1 MSIGK
6 KSVLYSAEDEFMHIS
21 RRTWAEVDLT
31 AAEHN
36 FNIIRQKA
44 KGSKICCVVKAD
56 GYGHGAN
63 VLSKLY
69 EDLGADYLAVS
80 NIDEAEE
87 LRGYGIK
94 LPILILGYTPVS
106 DAGRL
111 LKLNLT
117 QAVYSLDF
125 ARALSSECEKL
136 EGKLKVHIKIDT
148 GMSRIGF
155 MCQSFPRDE
164 ASIDEIMEACSL
176 KGLEAEGIMA
186 HFSVADEGEGG
197 REYTENQ
204 LSSFDYTVNALKE
217 KGIEFD
223 IVHHANSAGTEDYEK
238 AHKSMVRAGIILY
251 GLAPSTEV
259 LNALPLKPLMT
270 LKTSVA
276 SVKKIH
282 KGTTVSY
289 GRTFEAEK
297 DMTVATVTIGYADGY
312 FRDFSNTAYMVLKGK
327 KCRILGRVCM
337 DQTIIDVSG
346 LEDVKIGDEVIVFS
360 ADGEP
365 SVSELATFANT
376 INYEIVCAVSKRV
389 PRFYNKNGKTTDVM
403 YKL

>member
-1 MSIGK
+1 
-6 KSVLYSAEDEFMHIS
+6 MHIL

-36 FNIIRQKA
+36 FNIIREKA
-44 KGSKICCVVKAD
+44 KNSKICCVVKAD
-56 GYGHGAN
+56 GYGHGAK
-63 VLSKLY
+63 VLSRLY
-69 EDLGADYLAVS
+69 ENLGADYLAVS

-87 LRGYGIK
+87 LRDYGIS
-94 LPILILGYTPVS
+94 LPILILGYTPVA
-106 DAGRL
+106 DAKRL
-111 LKLNLT
+111 LKYNLT

-125 ARALSSECEKL
+125 AKALSEKCSE
-136 EGKLKVHIKIDT
+136 LKGTLKIHIKIDT

-155 MCQSFPRDE
+155 MCQSFPRDNS
-164 ASIDEIMEACSL
+164 SIDEIVETCSL

-186 HFSVADEGEGG
+186 HFSVADEGDQG

-204 LSSFDYTVNALKE
+204 LKNFDCTVNALKD

-223 IVHHANSAGTEDYEK
+223 IIHHANSAGTEVYED

-251 GLAPSTEV
+251 GLAPSPK
-259 LNALPLKPLMT
+259 LQDALPLQPVMT

-276 SVKKIH
+276 SVKKIY

-289 GRTFEAEK
+289 GRSFEAEK

-312 FRDFSNTAYMVLKGK
+312 FRDFSGKGYMLLKGR

-337 DQTIIDVSG
+337 DQTIIDVSDV
-346 LEDVKIGDEVIVFS
+346 EDIKIGDEVIVFS
-360 ADGEP
+360 AKESPTVDD
-365 SVSELATFANT
+365 LASFADT
-376 INYEIVCAVSKRV
+376 INYEVVCAVSKRV
-389 PRFYNKNGKTTDVM
+389 PRYYQKNGQTVDVM

>member
-1 MSIGK
+1 
-6 KSVLYSAEDEFMHIS
+6 MHIL

-36 FNIIRQKA
+36 FNIIREKA

-56 GYGHGAN
+56 GYGHGAK

-69 EDLGADYLAVS
+69 ENLGADYLAVS

-87 LRGYGIK
+87 LRDYGIS
-94 LPILILGYTPVS
+94 LPILILGYTPVH
-106 DAGRL
+106 DAKRL
-111 LKLNLT
+111 LRLNLT

-125 ARALSSECEKL
+125 AKALSERCSEL
-136 EGKLKVHIKIDT
+136 DGTLKVHIKIDT
-148 GMSRIGF
+148 GMSRIGY
-155 MCQSFPRDE
+155 MCQSFPRDNS
-164 ASIDEIMEACSL
+164 SIDEIVETCSL

-186 HFSVADEGEGG
+186 HFSVADEGDEG

-204 LSSFDYTVNALKE
+204 LRNFDYAVNALKE
-217 KGIEFD
+217 KNVEFD
-223 IVHHANSAGTEDYEK
+223 IIHHANSAGTEDYEN

-251 GLAPSTEV
+251 GLAPSPK
-259 LNALPLKPLMT
+259 LKDALPLKPVMT

-276 SVKKIH
+276 SVKKIY

-312 FRDFSNTAYMVLKGK
+312 FRDFSNKGYMLLKGK

-337 DQTIIDVSG
+337 DQTIIDVSDV
-346 LEDVKIGDEVIVFS
+346 EDVKIGDEVIVFS
-360 ADGEP
+360 ATESPTADD
-365 SVSELATFANT
+365 LATFADT
-376 INYEIVCAVSKRV
+376 INYEVICAVSKRV
-389 PRFYNKNGKTTDVM
+389 PRYYHKNGQTVDVM

>member
-1 MSIGK
+1 
-6 KSVLYSAEDEFMHIS
+6 MHIL

-36 FNIIRQKA
+36 FNIIREKA

-56 GYGHGAN
+56 GYGHGAK

-69 EDLGADYLAVS
+69 ENLGADYLAVS

-87 LRGYGIK
+87 LRDYGIS
-94 LPILILGYTPVS
+94 LPILILGYTPVH
-106 DAGRL
+106 DAKRL
-111 LKLNLT
+111 LRLNLT
-117 QAVYSLDF
+117 QAVYSFDF
-125 ARALSSECEKL
+125 AKALAERCSEL
-136 EGKLKVHIKIDT
+136 DGTLKVHIKIDT
-148 GMSRIGF
+148 GMSRIGY
-155 MCQSFPRDE
+155 MCQSFPRDNS
-164 ASIDEIMEACSL
+164 SIDEIVETCSL

-186 HFSVADEGEGG
+186 HFSVADEGDEG

-204 LSSFDYTVNALKE
+204 LRNFDYTVNALKE
-217 KGIEFD
+217 KNVEFD
-223 IVHHANSAGTEDYEK
+223 IIHHANSAGTEDYEN

-251 GLAPSTEV
+251 GLAPSPK
-259 LNALPLKPLMT
+259 LKDALPLKPVMT

-276 SVKKIH
+276 SVKKIY

-312 FRDFSNTAYMVLKGK
+312 FRDFSNKGYMLLKGK

-337 DQTIIDVSG
+337 DQTIIDVSDV
-346 LEDVKIGDEVIVFS
+346 EDVKIGDEVIVFS
-360 ADGEP
+360 ATESPTADD
-365 SVSELATFANT
+365 LATFADT
-376 INYEIVCAVSKRV
+376 INYEVICAVSKRV
-389 PRFYNKNGKTTDVM
+389 PRYYHKNGQTVDVM

>member
-1 MSIGK
+1 MYI
-6 KSVLYSAEDEFMHIS
+6 L

-36 FNIIRQKA
+36 FNIIREKA
-44 KGSKICCVVKAD
+44 KGSRICCVVKAD
-56 GYGHGAN
+56 GYGHGAK

-69 EDLGADYLAVS
+69 EKLGADYLAVS

-87 LRGYGIK
+87 LRDYGIN
-94 LPILILGYTPVS
+94 LPILILGYTPVH
-106 DAGRL
+106 DAKRL

-125 ARALSSECEKL
+125 AKELSERCCEL
-136 EGKLKVHIKIDT
+136 QGTLKVHIKIDT
-148 GMSRIGF
+148 GMSRIGY

-164 ASIDEIMEACSL
+164 KSIDEIAETCSL

-186 HFSVADEGEGG
+186 HFSVADEGEEG

-204 LSSFDYTVNALKE
+204 LKNFDYTVKALKE
-217 KGIEFD
+217 KGIEFG
-223 IVHHANSAGTEDYEK
+223 IIHHANSAGTEDYEN
-238 AHKSMVRAGIILY
+238 AHKTMVRAGIILY
-251 GLAPSTEV
+251 GLAPSPK
-259 LNALPLKPLMT
+259 LQGALPIKPVMT

-276 SVKKIH
+276 SVKKIY

-289 GRTFEAEK
+289 GRTFEAEE

-312 FRDFSNTAYMVLKGK
+312 FRDYSNKGYMLLKGR

-346 LEDVKIGDEVIVFS
+346 IEDVKIGDEVIVFS
-360 ADGEP
+360 ATESPTADD
-365 SVSELATFANT
+365 LASFADT
-376 INYEIVCAVSKRV
+376 INYEVICAVSKRV
-389 PRFYNKNGKTTDVM
+389 PRYYHKNGTTVDVM

>member
-1 MSIGK
+1 
-6 KSVLYSAEDEFMHIS
+6 MHIL
-21 RRTWAEVDLT
+21 RRTWAEVDLA

-36 FNIIRQKA
+36 YNIIKDKA

-56 GYGHGAN
+56 GYGHGAK

-69 EDLGADYLAVS
+69 ENLGADYLAVS

-87 LRGYGIK
+87 LRDYGIK
-94 LPILILGYTPVS
+94 LPILILGYTPVA
-106 DAGRL
+106 DAKRL

-117 QAVYSLDF
+117 QAVYDLGF
-125 ARALSSECEKL
+125 AKALSERCVEL
-136 EGKLKVHIKIDT
+136 GGTLRIHIKIDT

-155 MCQSFPRDE
+155 MCQSFPRDN
-164 ASIDEIMEACSL
+164 ASIEEISEVCSL

-186 HFSVADEGEGG
+186 HFSVADEGAEGK
-197 REYTENQ
+197 EYTEKQ
-204 LSSFDYTVNALKE
+204 LENLDFTVKVLKE
-217 KGIEFD
+217 KGVEFD
-223 IVHHANSAGTEDYEK
+223 IIHHANSAGTEDYEN

-251 GLAPSTEV
+251 GLAPSGKI
-259 LNALPLKPLMT
+259 LSALPLKPLMT

-276 SVKKIH
+276 SVKTIY

-289 GRTFEAEK
+289 GRTFEAEE

-312 FRDFSNTAYMVLKGK
+312 FRDYSNKGYMLLKGK

-346 LEDVKIGDEVIVFS
+346 IEDVKIGDEVIVFS
-360 ADGEP
+360 ADESP
-365 SVSELATFANT
+365 TADDLANFADT
-376 INYEIVCAVSKRV
+376 INYEVICAVSKRV
-389 PRFYNKNGKTTDVM
+389 PRYYNKNGQTVDVM

>member
-1 MSIGK
+1 
-6 KSVLYSAEDEFMHIS
+6 MHIL

-36 FNIIRQKA
+36 FNIIREKA
-44 KGSKICCVVKAD
+44 RNSKICCVVKAD
-56 GYGHGAN
+56 GYGHGAK

-87 LRGYGIK
+87 LRDYGIS
-94 LPILILGYTPVS
+94 LPILILGYTPVH
-106 DAGRL
+106 DAKRL
-111 LKLNLT
+111 IKLNLT

-125 ARALSSECEKL
+125 AKALSERCTEL
-136 EGKLKVHIKIDT
+136 NGTLDIHIKIDT
-148 GMSRIGF
+148 GMSRIGY
-155 MCQSFPRDE
+155 MCQSFPRDK
-164 ASIDEIMEACSL
+164 ASIDEIVETCSL
-176 KGLEAEGIMA
+176 NGLNATGIMA
-186 HFSVADEGEGG
+186 HFSVADEGFEGK
-197 REYTENQ
+197 EYTENQ
-204 LSSFDYTVNALKE
+204 IKNFDYTVNALKE

-223 IVHHANSAGTEDYEK
+223 IIHHANSAGTEDYEN

-251 GLAPSTEV
+251 GLAPSSK
-259 LNALPLKPLMT
+259 LQDALPIKPVMT

-276 SVKKIH
+276 SVKKIY

-289 GRTFEAEK
+289 GRTFEAQE

-312 FRDFSNTAYMVLKGK
+312 FRDYSNKGYMLLKGK

-337 DQTIIDVSG
+337 DQTIIDVSDID
-346 LEDVKIGDEVIVFS
+346 DVKIGDEVIVFS
-360 ADGEP
+360 ATESPTADD
-365 SVSELATFANT
+365 LATFADT
-376 INYEIVCAVSKRV
+376 INYEVICAVSKRV
-389 PRFYNKNGKTTDVM
+389 PRYYHKNGQTVDVM